1 MIIKLF
7 AMNAIKIMKWQIMIA
22 IYSIFKTVKYI
33 LLKILM
39 RIIYYNVKSARLD
52 MI

>member
-1 MIIKLF
+1 MMKLF
-7 AMNAIKIMKWQIMIA
+7 VMNVLKIMKLYIMIVT
-22 IYSIFKTVKYI
+22 YLIFKTVKYI

-39 RIIYYNVKSARLD
+39 RIIYYNVKFARLD